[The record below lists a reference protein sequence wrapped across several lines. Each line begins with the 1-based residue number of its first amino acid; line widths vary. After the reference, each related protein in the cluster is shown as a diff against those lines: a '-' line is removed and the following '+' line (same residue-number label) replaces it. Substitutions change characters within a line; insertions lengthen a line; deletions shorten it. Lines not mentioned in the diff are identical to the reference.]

1 MFSSDLKEIR
11 IGLTSEA
18 FETIR
23 IRTVG
28 DHVVLRTAFNAK
40 RWVGAGASA
49 SKATA
54 IMAHVETLKRDQFQ
68 NSHISIDNSRVQL

>member
-1 MFSSDLKEIR
+1 MFSSDVTEIR

-28 DHVVLRTAFNAK
+28 DHVVLRTAFNVK
-40 RWVGAGASA
+40 RWVGASA
-49 SKATA
+49 SKAAITA
-54 IMAHVETLKRDQFQ
+54 QVETLKRDQFQ